1 MYRYLILKKS
11 LLPFS
16 RSGDASVLLPSRYN
30 TLTAM
35 PPEHPLPL
43 SFSLSELAGSLGDFG
58 TIIPLIL
65 AVALVSD
72 VDPRYI
78 LLFFGIWFI
87 LTGLYYRLPIPLE
100 PMKAIAVVV
109 IAAGA
114 VGGISTGEIAAAG
127 LMLGILFL
135 LLGYGQVFSWI
146 ERWVP
151 QSVVRGIQ
159 LGLALLLFRS
169 SAGFIV
175 QDPLFFGIGVAVILG
190 FMLLVRYRG
199 IPDLSSICVIAVGL
213 AGGILLYGFPPLS
226 LIHPP
231 QILLPSLSDLVPAVT
246 SLVLPQV
253 VLTISNAILATAL
266 LTKDLFGKEV
276 PPKKFSLTIGL
287 MNLTSVPFGGFPM
300 CHGAGGLAGQYRYG
314 ARTGGANVYA
324 GLIFIVLALFFT
336 SPQVLSLIAVGVLG
350 ALLLFVGIE
359 MGRHSLKSDSLVLTL
374 IIGVLA
380 LVSSMTLAFIVGMI
394 LAYLIP
400 AVRKRWSSAGT
411 KKNEQ

>member
-1 MYRYLILKKS
+1 M
-11 LLPFS
+11 
-16 RSGDASVLLPSRYN
+16 
-30 TLTAM
+30 TTE
-35 PPEHPLPL
+35 PPIPL

-114 VGGISTGEIAAAG
+114 VGGISAGEVAAAG
-127 LMLGILFL
+127 LILGLVFL
-135 LLGYGQVFSWI
+135 LLGYGEVFSWI

-159 LGLALLLFRS
+159 LGLALLLFKA

-175 QDPLFFGIGVAVILG
+175 QDPLFFAIGIVIILL
-190 FMLLVRYRG
+190 FIVLVRFRQV
-199 IPDLSSICVIAVGL
+199 PDLSSICVIGVGL
-213 AGGILLYGFPPLS
+213 LGGIILYGWPPLS
-226 LIHPP
+226 LIPP
-231 QILLPSLSDLVPAVT
+231 PHLVIPQVADIPAAVST
-246 SLVLPQV
+246 LVLPQL
-253 VLTISNAILATAL
+253 VLTIANAILATAL
-266 LTKDLFGKEV
+266 LTKDLFGKEI
-276 PPKKFSLTIGL
+276 PPKKFSLSIGL

-350 ALLLFVGIE
+350 ALLVFVGIE
-359 MGRHSLKSDSLVLTL
+359 MGRHSIKTDSLLVTAV
-374 IIGVLA
+374 IGILA
-380 LVSSMTLAFIVGMI
+380 LISSITLAFIVGMV
-394 LAYLIP
+394 LAYLTI
-400 AVRKRWSSAGT
+400 VIGKRRSSVA
-411 KKNEQ
+411 

>member
-1 MYRYLILKKS
+1 MTQDPP
-11 LLPFS
+11 LPF
-16 RSGDASVLLPSRYN
+16 
-30 TLTAM
+30 
-35 PPEHPLPL
+35 

-65 AVALVSD
+65 AVALVSN

-114 VGGISTGEIAAAG
+114 VGGISAGEIAVAG
-127 LMLGILFL
+127 LVLGLIFL
-135 LLGYGQVFSWI
+135 VLGYGRFFEII

-169 SAGFIV
+169 SVGFII
-175 QDPLFFGIGVAVILG
+175 QDPLFFGIGIAIIVG
-190 FMLLVRYRG
+190 FLILVRFRG
-199 IPDLSSICVIAVGL
+199 VPDLSSICVIGVGL
-213 AGGILLYGFPPLS
+213 IGGILLYGIPPVS
-226 LIHPP
+226 LIPP
-231 QILLPSLSDLVPAVT
+231 PHLIIPLPSDILPALST
-246 SLVLPQV
+246 LVLPQV
-253 VLTISNAILATAL
+253 VLTIANAILATSL
-266 LTKDLFGKEV
+266 LTKDLFGRDV
-276 PPKKFSLTIGL
+276 PPKKFSTTIGL

-324 GLIFIVLALFFT
+324 GLIFITLALFFT
-336 SPQVLSLIAVGVLG
+336 SPQVLSIIAVGVLG
-350 ALLLFVGIE
+350 ALLVFVGIE
-359 MGRHSLKSDSLVLTL
+359 MGRHSFKTDSMIVTAA
-374 IIGVLA
+374 IGVLA
-380 LVSSMTLAFIVGMI
+380 LVSSITLAFVVGMI
-394 LAYLIP
+394 IAYLL
-400 AVRKRWSSAGT
+400 AWRAKKSAGET
-411 KKNEQ
+411 A

>member
-1 MYRYLILKKS
+1 M
-11 LLPFS
+11 PE
-16 RSGDASVLLPSRYN
+16 
-30 TLTAM
+30 TLNKE
-35 PPEHPLPL
+35 PPLPL
-43 SFSLSELAGSLGDFG
+43 SFSLTELAGSLGDFG

-114 VGGISTGEIAAAG
+114 VGGISAGEIAIAG
-127 LMLGILFL
+127 MILGIIFL
-135 LLGYGQVFSWI
+135 ILGYGRFFEII
-146 ERWVP
+146 ERYVP

-169 SAGFIV
+169 SAGFIIA
-175 QDPLFFGIGVAVILG
+175 DPLFFGIGIAIIAG
-190 FMLLVRYRG
+190 FLVLVRFRG
-199 IPDLSSICVIAVGL
+199 TPDLSSICVIAVGL
-213 AGGILLYGFPPLS
+213 VGGILISGLPPLS
-226 LIHPP
+226 LIPAP
-231 QILLPSLSDLVPAVT
+231 QLVIPLTSDILPALSDLV
-246 SLVLPQV
+246 LPQM
-253 VLTISNAILATAL
+253 VLTIANAILVTSL
-266 LTKDLFGKEV
+266 LTKDLFGRDV
-276 PPKKFSLTIGL
+276 PPKKFSTSIGL

-314 ARTGGANVYA
+314 ARTGGANIYA

-350 ALLLFVGIE
+350 ALLVFVGIE
-359 MGRHSLKSDSLVLTL
+359 MGRHSLKTDSLAVTVV
-374 IIGVLA
+374 IGLLA
-380 LVSSMTLAFIVGMI
+380 LVSSMTLAFIAGMI
-394 LAYLIP
+394 LAYAVAWHKKRAAP
-400 AVRKRWSSAGT
+400 AS
-411 KKNEQ
+411 

>member
-1 MYRYLILKKS
+1 MPS
-11 LLPFS
+11 EPPLPF
-16 RSGDASVLLPSRYN
+16 
-30 TLTAM
+30 
-35 PPEHPLPL
+35 

-114 VGGISTGEIAAAG
+114 VGGISAGEIAAAG
-127 LMLGILFL
+127 LILGIIFL
-135 LLGYGQVFSWI
+135 VLGYGQVFSWI

-159 LGLALLLFRS
+159 LGLALLLFRA

-175 QDPLFFGIGVAVILG
+175 QDPVFFGIGVAIILG
-190 FMLLVRYRG
+190 FILLVRYRG
-199 IPDLSSICVIAVGL
+199 IPDLSSICVIGAGL
-213 AGGILLYGFPPLS
+213 LGGLILYGLPPLS
-226 LIHPP
+226 LIPAPHLVIP
-231 QILLPSLSDLVPAVT
+231 QLSDIPIAIAT
-246 SLVLPQV
+246 LVLPQL
-253 VLTISNAILATAL
+253 VLTIANAILATAL
-266 LTKDLFGKEV
+266 LTKDLFGKDV
-276 PPKKFSLTIGL
+276 PPKKFSTTIGL

-350 ALLLFVGIE
+350 ALLIFVGIE
-359 MGRHSLKSDSLVLTL
+359 MGRHSLKTDSILVTL
-374 IIGVLA
+374 VIGILA
-380 LVSSMTLAFIVGMI
+380 VISSITLAFIVGMI
-394 LAYLIP
+394 LVYLM
-400 AVRKRWSSAGT
+400 ARVRKAGP
-411 KKNEQ
+411 NPA

>member
-1 MYRYLILKKS
+1 MNPK
-11 LLPFS
+11 P
-16 RSGDASVLLPSRYN
+16 
-30 TLTAM
+30 
-35 PPEHPLPL
+35 PLPL

-114 VGGISTGEIAAAG
+114 VGGISAGEVAAAG
-127 LMLGILFL
+127 LILGFIFL

-159 LGLALLLFRS
+159 LGLALLLFKA
-169 SAGFIV
+169 SAGFIG
-175 QDPLFFGIGVAVILG
+175 QDLLFFTIGLAIILL
-190 FMLLVRYRG
+190 FIAAVRYRG
-199 IPDLSSICVIAVGL
+199 IPDLSSICVIGAGL
-213 AGGILLYGFPPLS
+213 LGGIILYGLPPLS
-226 LIHPP
+226 LIPP
-231 QILLPSLSDLVPAVT
+231 PHLVIPQVSDIPAAVST
-246 SLVLPQV
+246 LVLPQL
-253 VLTISNAILATAL
+253 VLTIANAILATAL
-266 LTKDLFGKEV
+266 LTKDLFGKEI
-276 PPKKFSLTIGL
+276 PPKRFSFTIGL

-314 ARTGGANVYA
+314 ARTGGANIYA
-324 GLIFIVLALFFT
+324 GLIFLVLALFFT
-336 SPQVLSLIAVGVLG
+336 SPQVLSLVAVGVLG
-350 ALLLFVGIE
+350 ALLVFVGIE
-359 MGRHSLKSDSLVLTL
+359 MGRHSLKTDSLLVTVV
-374 IIGVLA
+374 IGVLA
-380 LVSSMTLAFIVGMI
+380 VVSSITVGFIAGMV
-394 LAYLIP
+394 LAYLVLAI
-400 AVRKRWSSAGT
+400 RKRRGSI
-411 KKNEQ
+411 E